1 MEKVFIYLI
10 SKAGIYNHCF
20 FQLDNYL
27 LDRQLKDEIR
37 NLLEARGQ
45 VAYKDILARID
56 SFLPEVVRNKPQ
68 DYLLNKMIDWPE
80 LIKISE
86 NNICSLNVFSRWTR
100 DHFIRKIIRLV
111 SAPLQTA
118 LRGLSASIVR
128 LMSC

>member
-1 MEKVFIYLI
+1 M
-10 SKAGIYNHCF
+10 
-20 FQLDNYL
+20 
-27 LDRQLKDEIR
+27 
-37 NLLEARGQ
+37 LEARGQ
-45 VAYKDILARID
+45 VAYKDILTRID

-111 SAPLQTA
+111 SVPLQTA
-118 LRGLSASIVR
+118 LRGLNASIVR

>member
-1 MEKVFIYLI
+1 MEKVFIYCI
-10 SKAGIYNHCF
+10 SKIGIYNHCF
-20 FQLDNYL
+20 SQLDNYL

-37 NLLEARGQ
+37 NLLEAKGQ

-100 DHFIRKIIRLV
+100 DNFIRKIIRLV

-118 LRGLSASIVR
+118 LRGLNASIVR

>member
-1 MEKVFIYLI
+1 MEKVFIYCI

-20 FQLDNYL
+20 SQLDNYL

-118 LRGLSASIVR
+118 LRGLNASIVR

>member
-10 SKAGIYNHCF
+10 SKAEIYNHCF

-118 LRGLSASIVR
+118 LRGLNASIVR